1 MIYKSRDNRKLF
13 LFSFIFSE
21 SNKRASLWIPADVVF
36 VARFVSNRRIFN
48 EIVACQEFFGAV
60 TPQASSVQPQR
71 WLTLPNLIGMGSSLY
86 KCIL

>member
-13 LFSFIFSE
+13 LISFIFSE

-36 VARFVSNRRIFN
+36 EARFVSNRRIFN

-71 WLTLPNLIGMGSSLY
+71 
-86 KCIL
+86 

>member
-1 MIYKSRDNRKLF
+1 MDTGGRR
-13 LFSFIFSE
+13 
-21 SNKRASLWIPADVVF
+21 F

-71 WLTLPNLIGMGSSLY
+71 
-86 KCIL
+86 

>member
-13 LFSFIFSE
+13 LFSFNFSE

-36 VARFVSNRRIFN
+36 VARFVSNSRIFN

-71 WLTLPNLIGMGSSLY
+71 
-86 KCIL
+86 